1 MYVKQI
7 AKRGVDMKFFMIS
20 DLHLDNNDNDL
31 AKENIML
38 LASKIRDEVSPNE
51 AVLFVVLGDLI
62 DKGQKNAFDSAEKY
76 LNLLREELRDYKVKF
91 EFIPGN
97 HDLVDKKLDDFDNFI
112 KKMGADY
119 SFTVSTAVSKNY
131 GGVNFI
137 FANSTLT
144 NDYNESGEL
153 DLGTIRS
160 LIKDGMQNTLFCHHS
175 LTHHSEDEHNCVKD
189 GKAISATLRKMGIDF
204 CFHSHTHTC
213 DITIS
218 GEQVPE
224 IGCGSISK
232 DVHDMPEIN
241 NQFSVGGIRD
251 GKIVGI
257 ERWVK
262 TGDGKGR
269 LAYEALFPKE
279 RKFMDPEKIGKK
291 QYPNVSEPYI
301 AREINQT
308 DGDNSYLHPL
318 QRMPLVD
325 VLGEKGRIFLL
336 GNAGDGKTIELQ
348 KLAHDLYETPFFP
361 FLYFLKDYTDETID
375 DIIPKQY
382 ADLNPNRLVLI
393 FDGYDEI
400 QEKYR
405 HNFKGKLNSYLGN
418 NPSARVIVSA
428 RRNFCKM
435 SSNGKSRTIRDFVE
449 YEFAPIS
456 ADKIKE
462 YLSELKI
469 DLGSFL
475 SAAELSQVNGLVYNP
490 FYLSGLARIFLANKM
505 LPSKN
510 LVMENIIERCFLR
523 DDEKFS
529 NNDLNKIKFELF
541 QCLEKVA
548 FAMQLLCK
556 NQITD
561 DEYQQIIP
569 KDQRELI
576 ERSGLF
582 SRSNDN
588 TWQFSHNNFREYLA
602 AKHLAKMPIDQV
614 LKYCCVGNEVK
625 PSWANTFGYFI
636 GISDDVELRDWA
648 VNNACETLVKY
659 DPESIDVSMHF
670 EIFKSVF
677 EKYEQNYIHSYEGLC
692 SEGEL
697 ACFACSTK
705 GIDYLIKKIDFPVN
719 RFSLHNALRIM
730 QHLPDTR
737 GKQTA
742 MRDCLLKFCEGYPH
756 NRSDDCRSAIHAICQ
771 QNLYNSNVTKKL
783 MGLYNDCDNDFIRTG
798 MYEYLVYTN
807 EQDSYVQFFL
817 DGIRFIG
824 YSRFN
829 GRRIGNESWALLDG
843 LKAMSSV
850 QSISSVLAWF
860 CTSENTDFYNNDEV
874 FCTLAVKASNLY
886 QEGGKQLFEVIY
898 KCWIWA
904 LKLFRYKEIAAASN
918 FFKETGGLENA
929 VLRLISTANFEN
941 VYIRDLL
948 NICPEIIDV
957 LERLYRENHLPSKFD
972 FSEFVI
978 HNFGGKE
985 YIRFSKIIY
994 DVENKMLPELPPPVD
1009 FAKERKEASLEYLS
1023 YLFDKCSY
1031 KELIEKLFLEVG
1043 NDNITVGELKD
1054 NVKEHK
1060 YYLPLARVKFA
1071 VRRRLF
1077 PNQRVKDFFK
1087 IVDWLE
1093 FCVVEIRDLI
1103 RNESLELDNNQKGAI
1118 AKIVLEECKK
1128 GIFDKAFSK
1137 DGGLW
1142 ENVCSTVQLAV
1153 MLEIPLN
1160 DIDLS
1165 KLTAIPWYA
1174 FSDKEDVK
1182 KYLYLEKTFSES
1194 ALVTQVVK
1202 DVQSDSVDPN
1212 TLAKHIDYL
1221 RECHCNE
1228 IADSAREKCI
1238 QEDKDT
1244 ELSRSAVKYLH
1255 DMFGSEYIGHEVLPY
1270 CSSDLMKCIAQM
1282 FDDIDQGELKSAM
1295 EKVYSQKYDTDIQ
1308 AYLITFNCKS
1318 ALEDYVEYVRNTKS
1332 VPQNDGNPIGGTTV
1346 AISCINDLDLVSL
1359 LEELIKIAFSP
1370 DFKDREYN
1378 SLSGSLYKAFENCA
1392 KTDYNRI
1399 LSLIDDLSNYYK
1411 GEENIIYFC
1420 RLKNDILR
1428 ENIENQ
1434 DIPLSIGETSRIIS
1448 SIN

>member
-1 MYVKQI
+1 M
-7 AKRGVDMKFFMIS
+7 RFFMIS
-20 DLHLDNNDNDL
+20 DLHLDNNNNDL

-38 LASKIRDEVSPNE
+38 LASKIRDEVPPNE
-51 AVLFVVLGDLI
+51 NILFVILGDLI
-62 DKGQKNAFDSAEKY
+62 DKGHKNAFACAEKH
-76 LNLLREELRDYKVKF
+76 LSHLRKALKDYKVKF

-97 HDLVDKKLDDFDNFI
+97 HDLVDKKLEDFDNFI
-112 KKMGADY
+112 KKLGADY
-119 SFTVSTAVSKNY
+119 SFMNSAAVSKEY

-137 FANSTLT
+137 LADSTLSR
-144 NDYNESGEL
+144 NYNEPGQL
-153 DLGTIRS
+153 DLGMIR
-160 LIKDGMQNTLFCHHS
+160 LCIKEGIQNILLCHHS
-175 LTHHSEDEHNCVKD
+175 LTHRSEDVHNCIKD
-189 GKAISATLRKMGIDF
+189 GENVSKELRKMGINF
-204 CFHSHTHTC
+204 CFHSHTHSC
-213 DITIS
+213 DITLS

-232 DVHDMPEIN
+232 DVNDMPGIN

-257 ERWVK
+257 ERWIK
-262 TGDGKGR
+262 TNDGKNG
-269 LAYEALFPKE
+269 LAYETLYPE
-279 RKFMDPEKIGKK
+279 SRKFADPEKIEKIK
-291 QYPNVSEPYI
+291 YKNVSEPHI
-301 AREINQT
+301 IREISIIRSSNNTQ
-308 DGDNSYLHPL
+308 
-318 QRMPLVD
+318 MPIID
-325 VLGEKGRIFLL
+325 VLAENGRIFLL
-336 GNAGDGKTIELQ
+336 GNAGDGKTIELE
-348 KLAHDLYETPFFP
+348 KLAHDLYGTEYFP
-361 FLYFLKDYTDETID
+361 FLYYLKNYTNEEID
-375 DIIPKQY
+375 KIILKKY

-405 HNFKGKLNSYLGN
+405 HNFEGKLNSYLVN
-418 NPSARVIVSA
+418 NPSVRVIVST
-428 RRNFCKM
+428 RKNFCKM
-435 SSNGKSRTIRDFVE
+435 SFDENSRTLSGFVE
-449 YEFAPIS
+449 YELAPIS
-456 ADKIKE
+456 SDQIKN

-469 DLGSFL
+469 DPYSFVN
-475 SAAELSQVNGLVYNP
+475 AAESSQVNRLLYNP
-490 FYLSGLARIFLANKM
+490 FYLNGLAKIFLADKK

-510 LVMENIIERCFLR
+510 LVMENIIEQCFLR

-541 QCLEKVA
+541 QCLERVA

-588 TWQFSHNNFREYLA
+588 TWQFSHNNFREYHA
-602 AKHLAKMPIDQV
+602 AKHLAKMPIDQA
-614 LKYCCVGNEVK
+614 LKYCCVGNEIK
-625 PSWANTFGYFI
+625 PSWSNAFGYFI
-636 GISDDVELRDWA
+636 EISDDVELRDWA

-692 SEGEL
+692 SESEL

-705 GIDYLIKKIDFPVN
+705 GIDYLIKKIDSPVN

-783 MGLYNDCDNDFIRTG
+783 MELYNDCDNDFIRTG

-829 GRRIGNESWALLDG
+829 GRRIGNESWTLLDG

-874 FCTLAVKASNLY
+874 FCTLVVKASNLY
-886 QEGGKQLFEVIY
+886 QEGDKQLFEVIY

-904 LKLFRYKEIAAASN
+904 LKLFRHKEIAAVFD
-918 FFKETGGLENA
+918 FFERTGNC
-929 VLRLISTANFEN
+929 EN
-941 VYIRDLL
+941 VVLKLLGTGDFKNYYLGDLL

-957 LERLYRENHLPSKFD
+957 LECLYRENHLPSKFD

-1031 KELIEKLFLEVG
+1031 KELIEKLFLKVG

-1054 NVKEHK
+1054 NVIENK

-1071 VRRRLF
+1071 VIRWLL

-1093 FCVVEIRDLI
+1093 FCVVEIRGLM
-1103 RNESLELDNNQKGAI
+1103 RNESVELDNNQKGAI
-1118 AKIVLEECKK
+1118 AKNVLEECKK

-1137 DGGLW
+1137 DGRLL

-1153 MLEIPLN
+1153 ILEIPLN

-1174 FSDKEDVK
+1174 FSDKEHVK

-1202 DVQSDSVDPN
+1202 DVQSDSVDHD

-1221 RECHCNE
+1221 CECQCKD
-1228 IADSAREKCI
+1228 IADDARNICI
-1238 QEDKDT
+1238 QEVKDT

-1255 DMFGSEYIGHEVLPY
+1255 DMFGSEYIEHEVLPY
-1270 CSSDLMKCIAQM
+1270 CGSDLVKCIAQM
-1282 FDDIDQGELKSAM
+1282 FEDIDQGELKSAM

-1318 ALEDYVEYVRNTKS
+1318 ALEDYIEYVRNTKS
-1332 VPQNDGNPIGGTTV
+1332 APQNDGNLIGGTTA
-1346 AISCINDLDLVSL
+1346 AISCINDLDLVPL
-1359 LEELIKIAFSP
+1359 LEELIKIAFAP

-1392 KTDYNRI
+1392 KTNYNRI